1 MGMKPYRRAVA
12 GVGKYTNREGVE
24 KTRYVGLGTLFKGDG
39 EDEGRFSL
47 KLESMPTGN
56 EWNGWV
62 SFFEIED
69 KREGQQQQRA
79 SGGDYSRASGA
90 GGAQPSGPRESFAA
104 DLDDEIPF

>member
-12 GVGKYTNREGVE
+12 VTGKYTDREGRE
-24 KTRYVGLGTLFKGDG
+24 KNRYLNIGTLFKGDG

-47 KLESMPTGN
+47 KLEATPVGGDF
-56 EWNGWV
+56 NGWV

-69 KREGQQQQRA
+69 KRESAGDRSSNSGNGGGSYRA
-79 SGGDYSRASGA
+79 ASTGG
-90 GGAQPSGPRESFAA
+90 A